1 MLHSPLNRQC
11 GTKSDYTFNSLYWVH
26 WSHRP
31 SPGEFLMPTTRQKHC
46 HQSQWVCVYQQ
57 LISITILVEPRPPFP
72 IWKGGPGF
80 ENITIVNFCKR
91 VWPIH
96 GLDSVFLA
104 TIVVWL
110 TAFQGCVV
118 VQACLYIV
126 IATYTDV
133 FMYYKVWLT
142 TNSHLLVQLG
152 FLSNNNFMYT
162 DCNRSGWVSTYISLL
177 PGYSG
182 MVFLSHCGGHCGHLQ
197 SHDDWRWS
205 GTYMCEGS
213 G

>member
-96 GLDSVFLA
+96 GLDSAFLA
-104 TIVVWL
+104 TS
-110 TAFQGCVV
+110 G
-118 VQACLYIV
+118 
-126 IATYTDV
+126 
-133 FMYYKVWLT
+133 
-142 TNSHLLVQLG
+142 LV
-152 FLSNNNFMYT
+152 
-162 DCNRSGWVSTYISLL
+162 DCISR
-177 PGYSG
+177 
-182 MVFLSHCGGHCGHLQ
+182 VCGGAGLSVYSHSDIHRCFHVLQ
-197 SHDDWRWS
+197 SLIDDKVS
-205 GTYMCEGS
+205 PFSSVGFFI
-213 G
+213 